1 MDLTLMTF
9 FSKEIHIVHCQY
21 QSVNYSKLKN
31 CFAKFSLLV
40 LVGIGFGALINYME
54 PRVFPE
60 FGPELFF
67 HWLLPP
73 IILEAAYSLYHRAFL
88 QNIGTILL
96 FAVVVSMKNSSVYA
110 AHFQSFRPTP
120 SATGPSFRT
129 LGPFF
134 FLQWW

>member
-1 MDLTLMTF
+1 
-9 FSKEIHIVHCQY
+9 
-21 QSVNYSKLKN
+21 
-31 CFAKFSLLV
+31 LLV

-54 PRVFPE
+54 PQVFPE

-96 FAVVVSMKNSSVYA
+96 FAVVVSKNVSYID
-110 AHFQSFRPTP
+110 F
-120 SATGPSFRT
+120 
-129 LGPFF
+129 
-134 FLQWW
+134 

>member
-1 MDLTLMTF
+1 
-9 FSKEIHIVHCQY
+9 
-21 QSVNYSKLKN
+21 
-31 CFAKFSLLV
+31 LLV

-96 FAVVVSMKNSSVYA
+96 FAVVVSMQHILFMQHIFKCLT
-110 AHFQSFRPTP
+110 R
-120 SATGPSFRT
+120 SACYQRA
-129 LGPFF
+129 L
-134 FLQWW
+134 

>member
-1 MDLTLMTF
+1 LWISF
-9 FSKEIHIVHCQY
+9 FFKEFYIVHWQY
-21 QSVNYSKLKN
+21 STVNYSQSQKIIL
-31 CFAKFSLLV
+31 FFGKFSLLV

-96 FAVVVSMKNSSVYA
+96 FAVVVSICSIVQLM
-110 AHFQSFRPTP
+110 Q
-120 SATGPSFRT
+120 
-129 LGPFF
+129 
-134 FLQWW
+134 

>member
-1 MDLTLMTF
+1 
-9 FSKEIHIVHCQY
+9 
-21 QSVNYSKLKN
+21 
-31 CFAKFSLLV
+31 LLV

-96 FAVVVSMKNSSVYA
+96 FAVVVSMLHNLVSSLSMV
-110 AHFQSFRPTP
+110 S
-120 SATGPSFRT
+120 
-129 LGPFF
+129 
-134 FLQWW
+134 

>member
-1 MDLTLMTF
+1 MSEPAVPLVLSGITIETSSNQKGKTNL
-9 FSKEIHIVHCQY
+9 SH
-21 QSVNYSKLKN
+21 
-31 CFAKFSLLV
+31 AKFSLLV

-96 FAVVVSMKNSSVYA
+96 FAVVVSMQHSSVYA

-120 SATGPSFRT
+120 STTGPSFRT
-129 LGPFF
+129 SGPSCS
-134 FLQWW
+134 LQWW